1 MVFSVACGMVYH
13 GIVAKKASQRPQQ
26 TTTQDRRGAEEG
38 IISHISQKTPM
49 RNEEKEDC
57 AITMMDYQTLRRFS

>member
-1 MVFSVACGMVYH
+1 MNFQH
-13 GIVAKKASQRPQQ
+13 RPQQ